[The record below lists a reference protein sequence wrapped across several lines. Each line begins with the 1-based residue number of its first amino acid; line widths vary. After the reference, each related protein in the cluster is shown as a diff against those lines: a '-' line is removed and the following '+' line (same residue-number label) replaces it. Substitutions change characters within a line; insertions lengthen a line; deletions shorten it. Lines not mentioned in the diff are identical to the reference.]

1 MQVDMKKDRLKV
13 NICGVEF
20 KNPIITASGTFGY
33 GIEYADHID
42 LNRLGGIAVK
52 GISLNEVKGNL
63 MPRIMET
70 SAGMLNAIGLQN
82 VGVEKFIKEKL
93 PLLRKYD
100 TKIVVNFWGKTLD
113 EYVAVAKILDNEDV
127 DMLEM
132 NISCPNIKE
141 GGIAFGTDSKM
152 TYDVVYNCKKV
163 VKNKP
168 LIVKLSPNVT
178 NIREF
183 GKIAEEAGAD
193 GISAINTLLGMAIN
207 INTKKPF
214 LSNVTG
220 GLSGP
225 AIKPVA
231 IRMVYELYKTIK
243 IPIIGIGG
251 IMNYKDVVE
260 FYLAGAS
267 AVQVGTANFVDP
279 EIPIRIIE
287 KLESYL
293 TENDIINISDLTGKV
308 MVV

>member
-1 MQVDMKKDRLKV
+1 MIDRLKI

-33 GIEYADHID
+33 GLEYINHI
-42 LNRLGGIAVK
+42 NISRLGGIAVK
-52 GISLNEVKGNL
+52 GISLKEVSGNP
-63 MPRIMET
+63 MPRIIET

-93 PLLRKYD
+93 PFLRNYD
-100 TKIVVNFWGKTLD
+100 TKIIVNFWGKTID
-113 EYVAVAKILDNEDV
+113 EYVEVARILDNEDV

-141 GGIAFGTDSKM
+141 GGIAFGTDPKM
-152 TYDVVYNCKKV
+152 TYEVVYSCKKV
-163 VKNKP
+163 IKNKP
-168 LIVKLSPNVT
+168 LLVKLSPNVT
-178 NIREF
+178 NIKIF
-183 GKIAEEAGAD
+183 GKMAEEAGAD
-193 GISAINTLLGMAIN
+193 GISAINTLLGMSIN
-207 INTKKPF
+207 INTRRPF

-231 IRMVYELYKTIK
+231 IRMVYELYKTVR

-260 FYLAGAS
+260 FYLAGAT
-267 AVQVGTANFVDP
+267 AVQIGTANFVDP
-279 EIPIRIIE
+279 EISLKIIDD
-287 KLESYL
+287 LQNYL
-293 TENDIINISDLTGKV
+293 KNSDVSNISELTGR
-308 MVV
+308 VVV

>member
-1 MQVDMKKDRLKV
+1 MNEKLKI
-13 NICGVEF
+13 NLCGIEF

-33 GIEYADHID
+33 GLEYAKYID
-42 LNRLGGIAVK
+42 INRLGGIAVK
-52 GISLNEVKGNL
+52 GISLKEVKGNP
-63 MPRIMET
+63 MPRIIET

-100 TKIVVNFWGKTLD
+100 TRIIVNFWGKTID
-113 EYVAVAKILDNEDV
+113 EYVEVARILDSEDV

-141 GGIAFGTDSKM
+141 GGIAFGTDPKM
-152 TYDVVYNCKKV
+152 TYEVVYNCKKV
-163 VKNKP
+163 IKNKP

-178 NIREF
+178 SIKMF
-183 GKIAEEAGAD
+183 GKVVEEAGAD

-207 INTKKPF
+207 INTRKPF
-214 LSNVTG
+214 LSNITG

-231 IRMVYELYKTIK
+231 IRMVYELYNTIK

-251 IMNYKDVVE
+251 IMNYKDVIE

-267 AVQVGTANFVDP
+267 AVQVGTANFVNP
-279 EIPIRIIE
+279 EIPLKIADD
-287 KLESYL
+287 LNDYL
-293 TENDIINISDLTGKV
+293 IKNNINNIKDLTGKV
-308 MVV
+308 LIN